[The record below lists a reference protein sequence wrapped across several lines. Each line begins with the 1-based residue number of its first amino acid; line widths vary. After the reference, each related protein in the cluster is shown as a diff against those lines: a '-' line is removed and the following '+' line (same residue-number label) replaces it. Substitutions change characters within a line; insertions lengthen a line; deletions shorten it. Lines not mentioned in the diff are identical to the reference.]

1 MSLTKKIKKD
11 FRSLYGLIFI
21 LLAGLRLFF
30 NALIPL
36 TDKTEARYGEV
47 ARLMA
52 ETGNWIV
59 PQIDYGIPFW
69 AKPPLSTWL
78 SAGCISLL
86 GDSEFGLRLP
96 YWILAILIAFLMIP
110 YGHKKKINGLIP
122 GIILFTIPEF
132 FLHAGVLSTD
142 MMLSFSLAITMMGF
156 WEFLHSEKNLT
167 PGFLFFVGMGF
178 GLLAKGP
185 IICVLSF
192 PPLFIWCILHQISF
206 KKIFKMPWLKGG
218 ILALLIALP
227 WYYLMEKK
235 SPGFIDYFVV
245 GEHFLR
251 FIDSSWSGDKYGFPK
266 QQPLGIIWAFLF
278 IGSFP
283 WSFVLL
289 GQLKHGFRKIWND
302 PWQLF
307 LWLWILWTPLF
318 FTFSKSLIHT
328 YTLPVMIP
336 IALLITHHWPTSKRK
351 KTTILIALALPILLF
366 SAYFLEPTQK
376 IISGSTDK
384 NLVLHPE
391 VDPSKLYAFPFKS
404 YSSQFYS
411 KGKIKVIPL
420 DRLEKMVEDTI
431 DFSIIIKKTGLKDLS
446 PEVVNKLNPVME
458 RGKDGLYQLK

>member
-21 LLAGLRLFF
+21 LLTGLRLFF

-47 ARLMA
+47 ARLMT

-78 SAGCISLL
+78 SAGSISLL

-156 WEFLHSEKNLT
+156 WEFLHSKKNLI
-167 PGFLFFVGMGF
+167 PGLLFFVGMGF

-192 PPLFIWCILHQISF
+192 PPLFIWCSFHQISF

-411 KGKIKVIPL
+411 QGKIKVIPL

-446 PEVVNKLNPVME
+446 PKVVNKLNPVMK

>member
-1 MSLTKKIKKD
+1 
-11 FRSLYGLIFI
+11 
-21 LLAGLRLFF
+21 
-30 NALIPL
+30 
-36 TDKTEARYGEV
+36 
-47 ARLMA
+47 
-52 ETGNWIV
+52 
-59 PQIDYGIPFW
+59 
-69 AKPPLSTWL
+69 
-78 SAGCISLL
+78 
-86 GDSEFGLRLP
+86 
-96 YWILAILIAFLMIP
+96 
-110 YGHKKKINGLIP
+110 
-122 GIILFTIPEF
+122 
-132 FLHAGVLSTD
+132 

-156 WEFLHSEKNLT
+156 WEFLHSEKLN
-167 PGFLFFVGMGF
+167 PRIAFFVGMGF

-307 LWLWILWTPLF
+307 LWLWVLWTPF
-318 FTFSKSLIHT
+318 FLRF
-328 YTLPVMIP
+328 
-336 IALLITHHWPTSKRK
+336 
-351 KTTILIALALPILLF
+351 
-366 SAYFLEPTQK
+366 QK
-376 IISGSTDK
+376 
-384 NLVLHPE
+384 V
-391 VDPSKLYAFPFKS
+391 
-404 YSSQFYS
+404 
-411 KGKIKVIPL
+411 
-420 DRLEKMVEDTI
+420 
-431 DFSIIIKKTGLKDLS
+431 
-446 PEVVNKLNPVME
+446 
-458 RGKDGLYQLK
+458 

>member
-78 SAGCISLL
+78 SAGSISLL

-156 WEFLHSEKNLT
+156 WEFLHSEKT
-167 PGFLFFVGMGF
+167 
-178 GLLAKGP
+178 
-185 IICVLSF
+185 
-192 PPLFIWCILHQISF
+192 
-206 KKIFKMPWLKGG
+206 
-218 ILALLIALP
+218 
-227 WYYLMEKK
+227 
-235 SPGFIDYFVV
+235 
-245 GEHFLR
+245 
-251 FIDSSWSGDKYGFPK
+251 
-266 QQPLGIIWAFLF
+266 
-278 IGSFP
+278 
-283 WSFVLL
+283 
-289 GQLKHGFRKIWND
+289 
-302 PWQLF
+302 
-307 LWLWILWTPLF
+307 
-318 FTFSKSLIHT
+318 
-328 YTLPVMIP
+328 
-336 IALLITHHWPTSKRK
+336 
-351 KTTILIALALPILLF
+351 
-366 SAYFLEPTQK
+366 
-376 IISGSTDK
+376 
-384 NLVLHPE
+384 
-391 VDPSKLYAFPFKS
+391 
-404 YSSQFYS
+404 
-411 KGKIKVIPL
+411 
-420 DRLEKMVEDTI
+420 
-431 DFSIIIKKTGLKDLS
+431 
-446 PEVVNKLNPVME
+446 
-458 RGKDGLYQLK
+458 